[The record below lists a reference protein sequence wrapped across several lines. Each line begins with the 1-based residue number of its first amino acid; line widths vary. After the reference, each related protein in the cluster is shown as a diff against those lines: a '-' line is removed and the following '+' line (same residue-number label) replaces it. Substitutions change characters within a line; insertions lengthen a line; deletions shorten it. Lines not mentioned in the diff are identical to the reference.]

1 MKEIIFMTQTNE
13 KLVKSL
19 SGDSIEILPYLS
31 FLLQDLWELG
41 SSPKDMYDL
50 ISKNILIT
58 KDTKLLD
65 LACGKGAVSIYLA
78 KEFGCKVMGIDIMEE
93 FIEIAKQKAIDY
105 QVQDQCNFTVEDIN
119 QSIDYQSDYDIVIFG
134 AVGDVLGNPLN
145 TLHKLSKTIKSNRFI
160 VIDDAY
166 AKSEFNESYFTKG
179 KWLKVFEDSDCQL
192 IDEIQVNE
200 LTNKKLLDEQLEF
213 LAKRVEELKILH
225 PDKHY
230 LFDEYLASQQE
241 ESNELENDIIG
252 VTMLIKK
259 V

>member
-1 MKEIIFMTQTNE
+1 MTQTSK

-31 FLLQDLWELG
+31 YLLQDLWGLG

-50 ISKNILIT
+50 ISRNIIIT
-58 KDTKLLD
+58 KDTRILD

-78 KEFGCKVMGIDIMEE
+78 REFDCKVTGIDIMEE
-93 FIEIAKQKAIDY
+93 FIEIAKLKAIEY
-105 QVQDQCNFTVEDIN
+105 KVKDQCKFIVEDIN
-119 QSIDYQSDYDIVIFG
+119 QSIDYQSEYDIVIFG
-134 AVGDVLGNPLN
+134 AVGDVLGNSLDTLN
-145 TLHKLSKTIKSNRFI
+145 KLSKTIRSNGFI
-160 VIDDAY
+160 IIDDAY
-166 AKSEFNESYFTKG
+166 AKSEFDESYLTKG
-179 KWLKVFEDSDCQL
+179 KWLKVIEDSDCQL
-192 IDEIQVNE
+192 LDEIQVDE

-213 LAKRVEELKILH
+213 LTKRVEELKILN

-259 V
+259 LSR

>member
-1 MKEIIFMTQTNE
+1 MTQTSK

-31 FLLQDLWELG
+31 YLLQDLWELG

-50 ISKNILIT
+50 ISRNIIIT
-58 KDTKLLD
+58 KDTRILD

-78 KEFGCKVMGIDIMEE
+78 REFDCKVTGIDIMEE
-93 FIEIAKQKAIDY
+93 FIEIAKLKAIEY
-105 QVQDQCNFTVEDIN
+105 KVKDQCKFIVEDIN
-119 QSIDYQSDYDIVIFG
+119 QSIDYQSEYDIVIFG
-134 AVGDVLGNPLN
+134 AVGDVLGNSLDTLN
-145 TLHKLSKTIKSNRFI
+145 KLSKTIRSNGFI
-160 VIDDAY
+160 IIDDAY
-166 AKSEFNESYFTKG
+166 AKSEFDESYLTKG
-179 KWLKVFEDSDCQL
+179 KWLKVIEDSDCQL
-192 IDEIQVNE
+192 LDEIQVDE

-213 LAKRVEELKILH
+213 LTKRVEELKILN

-259 V
+259 LSR